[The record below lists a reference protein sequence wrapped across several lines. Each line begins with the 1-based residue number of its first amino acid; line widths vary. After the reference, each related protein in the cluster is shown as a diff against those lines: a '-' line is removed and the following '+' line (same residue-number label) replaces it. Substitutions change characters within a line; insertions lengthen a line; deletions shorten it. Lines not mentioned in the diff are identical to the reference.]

1 MSALK
6 VKLLITFFITAFS
19 TVLKAQDT
27 NYISNYFIGDTKVSI
42 SAVCYNPCRDR
53 VVFINLHENE
63 NTSVKA
69 AEEYLFENG
78 GRLVRLQTAGL
89 RNVTFQLSNQAYS
102 FDPNR
107 IYSPAGRQAT
117 LTALSGTTDSIA
129 EEAVEIFSNKILDLY
144 VNNSP
149 LVIALHNNT
158 DENLS
163 VLSYKNDQASIE
175 NSGFTYVSTVMDPD
189 DFILTT
195 DTTIFNLLK
204 AKNINAI
211 WENVNV
217 IKDDGSLSVYAALN
231 NIPYINIEA
240 EHDHIEEQRTM
251 LTALK
256 EIIERYEKESG
267 ED

>member
-1 MSALK
+1 MNRLRT
-6 VKLLITFFITAFS
+6 LYFTIFLIFIYSLTAN
-19 TVLKAQDT
+19 AQDT
-27 NYISNYFIGDTKVSI
+27 NYVSNYFIGETKVSI

-78 GRLVRLQTAGL
+78 GRLVRLQTTGV
-89 RNVTFQLSNQAYS
+89 RNVAFKLNKKTYS

-107 IYSPAGRQAT
+107 IYSKAGRQAT
-117 LTALSGTTDSIA
+117 LAALSGTSDSTA
-129 EEAVEIFSNKILDLY
+129 EKSLEEFSNKFLSLY
-144 VNNSP
+144 IDNSP

-158 DENLS
+158 NDNLS
-163 VLSYKNDQASIE
+163 VLSYKNDQAALT
-175 NSGFTYVSTVMDPD
+175 NAGLTYVSTVMDPD

-204 AKNINAI
+204 EKNINVV
-211 WENVNV
+211 WEDVNV

-231 NIPYINIEA
+231 KIPYINIEA
-240 EHDHIEEQRTM
+240 QHDHIEEQRQM
-251 LTALK
+251 LIALK
-256 EIIERYEKESG
+256 EIIEKYEKAEL
-267 ED
+267 DD